1 MEEQLRKILGDVGGL
16 AVPAAGLTS
25 DQDLFEAGLTSF
37 ATVTV
42 MLAIEEAFEVEF
54 PDDLL
59 NRATFRSLSSLRRVI
74 ASLQGDD
81 HAA

>member
-1 MEEQLRKILGDVGGL
+1 MEEQLRDILGDVGGL
-16 AVPAAGLTS
+16 AVPVAGIST
-25 DQDLFEAGLTSF
+25 DQDLFAAGLTSF

-42 MLAIEEAFEVEF
+42 MLAIEGAFDIEF

-59 NRATFRSLSSLRRVI
+59 NRSTFRSI
-74 ASLQGDD
+74 GSLQGVIARLQADR